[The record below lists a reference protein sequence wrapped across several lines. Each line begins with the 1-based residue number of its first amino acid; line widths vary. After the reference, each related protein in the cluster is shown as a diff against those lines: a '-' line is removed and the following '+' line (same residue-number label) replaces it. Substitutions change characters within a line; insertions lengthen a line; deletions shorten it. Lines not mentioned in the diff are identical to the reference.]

1 MSDESKKGLRCSFC
15 GKHESQVHRMIQ
27 GPGVRICDECVQL
40 CMSILNDGFE
50 DTSSSALEDLPDQ
63 LPTPRE
69 IKDVLDQYVIGQDEA
84 KVALSVAVYNHY
96 KRIYFGGDEDVELQK
111 SNILL
116 LGPTGSGKTLFA
128 QTLARILKVPFAI
141 ADATTL
147 TEAGYV
153 GDDVENILLRLL
165 QAADF
170 DVERAEHGIIYVDEI
185 DKIARK
191 SENTSITRDVSGE
204 GVQQALL
211 KIVEGTVANV
221 PPQGG
226 RKHPHQEFIQVN
238 TKNILFICGGA
249 FDGLEKI
256 IERRLDQKSIGFGA
270 NVQGKKDK
278 DISKILHEVQP
289 RPAEIRHHPG
299 VGGPPAGDRVFEC
312 VEAGG
317 SGPHPD
323 GAQERPGE
331 AVQEA
336 DGVRRGGA
344 GVPAGGPGGH
354 RRQGHRAE
362 HRRPGPAGRHGGYPD
377 SHDVRHP
384 FRPHCGESSH
394 HKGLCGGQ
402 ERSRADPRPQE
413 DQLFCEIEHRQGRGQ
428 AGFRLLDPRVGV
440 LMKRGRDAA
449 APLSPV
455 LPSPQKGTSTW
466 N

>member
-1 MSDESKKGLRCSFC
+1 MNDEGKKGLRCSFC

-69 IKDVLDQYVIGQDEA
+69 IKEVLDQYVIGQDEA

-278 DISKILHEVQP
+278 DVSKLLHEVQP
-289 RPAEIRHHPG
+289 HDLLKFGIIPEL
-299 VGGPPAGDRVFEC
+299 VGRLPIIASLNALRREDLVRILTEPKNALVKQYKKLMEYDEVELEFQPEALEAIADLAIERNIGARGLRAVMEGILTPMMYDIPSDPTVVKAVITKDC
-312 VEAGG
+312 VEGKC
-317 SGPHPD
+317 GPELTHDPKKINYSVKLNT
-323 GAQERPGE
+323 GKGE
-331 AVQEA
+331 
-336 DGVRRGGA
+336 G
-344 GVPAGGPGGH
+344 
-354 RRQGHRAE
+354 
-362 HRRPGPAGRHGGYPD
+362 
-377 SHDVRHP
+377 
-384 FRPHCGESSH
+384 
-394 HKGLCGGQ
+394 
-402 ERSRADPRPQE
+402 RPQ
-413 DQLFCEIEHRQGRGQ
+413 RG
-428 AGFRLLDPRVGV
+428 
-440 LMKRGRDAA
+440 
-449 APLSPV
+449 S
-455 LPSPQKGTSTW
+455 STPASAS
-466 N
+466 